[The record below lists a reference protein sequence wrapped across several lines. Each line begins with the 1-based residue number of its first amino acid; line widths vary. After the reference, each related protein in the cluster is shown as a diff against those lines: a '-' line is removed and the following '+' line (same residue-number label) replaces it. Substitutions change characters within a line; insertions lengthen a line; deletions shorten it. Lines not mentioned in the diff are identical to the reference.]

1 MRPAFP
7 ASDYYEG
14 SATRPA
20 LAEGWPTPLPE
31 SRTCFPSSTRLH
43 LHAVLGP
50 ACTPGTARCR
60 ARHRRMPIK
69 GSTASLPEQGCLC
82 KEETEIPMTP
92 PSPYR
97 ERVVHGATLQ
107 SAVPFVTITALW
119 LAARGVVGWPPPHCR
134 EGFRHDSASGPRAC
148 FPSHRPTP
156 GRVPHLEHSTY
167 ALLGAPPFA
176 MWSAFPTSD
185 YYEGS
190 ATRPTLAEGWPTP
203 LPESRTSIE
212 WGRRRRWPGGPG
224 WSAPSPS
231 PNRTCDFHRIR
242 LSIRW
247 VRPMWVG
254 NIGFS
259 AIIVGFIH
267 PSSGVVRF
275 VPHPSDCP
283 PSPCGR
289 LSRPRTT
296 TRALPHVRRWPKAG
310 LLRCRRAGRASQ
322 VRPGCVFMPS

>member
-107 SAVPFVTITALW
+107 SAVPFVTITTLW

-156 GRVPHLEHSTY
+156 GRVPHLERSTY
-167 ALLGAPPFA
+167 ALLGAP
-176 MWSAFPTSD
+176 
-185 YYEGS
+185 
-190 ATRPTLAEGWPTP
+190 
-203 LPESRTSIE
+203 SIIMKP
-212 WGRRRRWPGGPG
+212 R
-224 WSAPSPS
+224 
-231 PNRTCDFHRIR
+231 
-242 LSIRW
+242 
-247 VRPMWVG
+247 
-254 NIGFS
+254 
-259 AIIVGFIH
+259 
-267 PSSGVVRF
+267 SS
-275 VPHPSDCP
+275 
-283 PSPCGR
+283 
-289 LSRPRTT
+289 
-296 TRALPHVRRWPKAG
+296 
-310 LLRCRRAGRASQ
+310 LLK
-322 VRPGCVFMPS
+322 

>member
-20 LAEGWPTPLPE
+20 LAEGWSTPLPE

-97 ERVVHGATLQ
+97 ERVVRGATLQ

-156 GRVPHLEHSTY
+156 GRVPHLERSTY

-176 MWSAFPTSD
+176 MWTAFPSSD
-185 YYEGS
+185 YYGGS
-190 ATRPTLAEGWPTP
+190 VAIGLA
-203 LPESRTSIE
+203 SRRQS
-212 WGRRRRWPGGPG
+212 
-224 WSAPSPS
+224 
-231 PNRTCDFHRIR
+231 RI
-242 LSIRW
+242 
-247 VRPMWVG
+247 
-254 NIGFS
+254 
-259 AIIVGFIH
+259 
-267 PSSGVVRF
+267 
-275 VPHPSDCP
+275 
-283 PSPCGR
+283 PC
-289 LSRPRTT
+289 
-296 TRALPHVRRWPKAG
+296 AWNVIAQ
-310 LLRCRRAGRASQ
+310 LRCLVCSLI
-322 VRPGCVFMPS
+322 RPHWSLPNHRNYTEGLHNSV

>member
-156 GRVPHLEHSTY
+156 GRVPHLERSTY

-203 LPESRTSIE
+203 LPESRTS
-212 WGRRRRWPGGPG
+212 
-224 WSAPSPS
+224 
-231 PNRTCDFHRIR
+231 
-242 LSIRW
+242 L
-247 VRPMWVG
+247 
-254 NIGFS
+254 
-259 AIIVGFIH
+259 
-267 PSSGVVRF
+267 PSS
-275 VPHPSDCP
+275 P
-283 PSPCGR
+283 R
-289 LSRPRTT
+289 LRL
-296 TRALPHVRRWPKAG
+296 RAVLGPASTPG
-310 LLRCRRAGRASQ
+310 LARCRARHRE
-322 VRPGCVFMPS
+322 MP

>member
-1 MRPAFP
+1 
-7 ASDYYEG
+7 
-14 SATRPA
+14 
-20 LAEGWPTPLPE
+20 
-31 SRTCFPSSTRLH
+31 
-43 LHAVLGP
+43 
-50 ACTPGTARCR
+50 
-60 ARHRRMPIK
+60 
-69 GSTASLPEQGCLC
+69 
-82 KEETEIPMTP
+82 MTP

-203 LPESRTSIE
+203 LPESRT
-212 WGRRRRWPGGPG
+212 
-224 WSAPSPS
+224 
-231 PNRTCDFHRIR
+231 CF
-242 LSIRW
+242 
-247 VRPMWVG
+247 
-254 NIGFS
+254 
-259 AIIVGFIH
+259 
-267 PSSGVVRF
+267 PSSTRLRLHAVLGPACTPGTARCRARHREMPRVWSSTSL
-275 VPHPSDCP
+275 PSQGCLCLGKAETPRAP
-283 PSPCGR
+283 PSPYRRRVVSVATLQSAVPFVTITTLWLAARGVVGWPPPHCREGFRHDSASGPRACSPSHRPTPGR
-289 LSRPRTT
+289 VPHLERSTC
-296 TRALPHVRRWPKAG
+296 ALLGAPPKFA
-310 LLRCRRAGRASQ
+310 
-322 VRPGCVFMPS
+322 

>member
-156 GRVPHLEHSTY
+156 GRVPHLERSTY
-167 ALLGAPPFA
+167 ALLGAPSFA
-176 MWSAFPTSD
+176 MWPAFPTSD

-190 ATRPTLAEGWPTP
+190 APRPALAAGWPTP
-203 LPESRTSIE
+203 VWLHVDLQVFLCHHLAQLPRL
-212 WGRRRRWPGGPG
+212 GGP
-224 WSAPSPS
+224 
-231 PNRTCDFHRIR
+231 
-242 LSIRW
+242 
-247 VRPMWVG
+247 
-254 NIGFS
+254 
-259 AIIVGFIH
+259 
-267 PSSGVVRF
+267 
-275 VPHPSDCP
+275 
-283 PSPCGR
+283 
-289 LSRPRTT
+289 
-296 TRALPHVRRWPKAG
+296 
-310 LLRCRRAGRASQ
+310 
-322 VRPGCVFMPS
+322 

>member
-69 GSTASLPEQGCLC
+69 GSTASLPKQGCLC
-82 KEETEIPMTP
+82 KEETEIPTTP

-156 GRVPHLEHSTY
+156 GRVPHLERLTY
-167 ALLGAPPFA
+167 ALLGAPPLTLSDGEDLA
-176 MWSAFPTSD
+176 IGSELYLVGYPAEMELFPQPTITSGILSRLREWERAGITYFQTD
-185 YYEGS
+185 AAIAGGQS
-190 ATRPTLAEGWPTP
+190 GGVLVDARANVIGISGWPP
-203 LPESRTSIE
+203 VEESWPDFGDYLLPYRT
-212 WGRRRRWPGGPG
+212 R
-224 WSAPSPS
+224 
-231 PNRTCDFHRIR
+231 
-242 LSIRW
+242 
-247 VRPMWVG
+247 
-254 NIGFS
+254 
-259 AIIVGFIH
+259 
-267 PSSGVVRF
+267 
-275 VPHPSDCP
+275 
-283 PSPCGR
+283 
-289 LSRPRTT
+289 
-296 TRALPHVRRWPKAG
+296 
-310 LLRCRRAGRASQ
+310 
-322 VRPGCVFMPS
+322 

>member
-82 KEETEIPMTP
+82 KETEIPMTP

-156 GRVPHLEHSTY
+156 GRVPHLERSTY
-167 ALLGAPPFA
+167 ALLGAPSFA
-176 MWSAFPTSD
+176 MWPAFPTSD

-190 ATRPTLAEGWPTP
+190 APRPALAAGWPTP
-203 LPESRTSIE
+203 LPGSRT
-212 WGRRRRWPGGPG
+212 R
-224 WSAPSPS
+224 
-231 PNRTCDFHRIR
+231 F
-242 LSIRW
+242 
-247 VRPMWVG
+247 
-254 NIGFS
+254 
-259 AIIVGFIH
+259 
-267 PSSGVVRF
+267 PSSRRLRLPVAVG
-275 VPHPSDCP
+275 PAYTPSTARCRARHRGHAGSCGSAALLSLTDCPCPSQTGIPMTP
-283 PSPCGR
+283 PSPYRERVVQPSTLQSTVSCVTM
-289 LSRPRTT
+289 TT
-296 TRALPHVRRWPKAG
+296 LWLAARGVVG
-310 LLRCRRAGRASQ
+310 
-322 VRPGCVFMPS
+322 

>member
-176 MWSAFPTSD
+176 MWPAFPTSD

-190 ATRPTLAEGWPTP
+190 ATRPALAET
-203 LPESRTSIE
+203 
-212 WGRRRRWPGGPG
+212 
-224 WSAPSPS
+224 
-231 PNRTCDFHRIR
+231 
-242 LSIRW
+242 
-247 VRPMWVG
+247 
-254 NIGFS
+254 
-259 AIIVGFIH
+259 
-267 PSSGVVRF
+267 
-275 VPHPSDCP
+275 
-283 PSPCGR
+283 
-289 LSRPRTT
+289 
-296 TRALPHVRRWPKAG
+296 G
-310 LLRCRRAGRASQ
+310 LLRHRRAGRALSGDGAA
-322 VRPGCVFMPS
+322 VGRADPAGLRHPPHRTGRATFTASGSPSGGLDLCGSGTSAFPPSSSGSYIPPPA

>member
-97 ERVVHGATLQ
+97 ERVVRGATLQ

-156 GRVPHLEHSTY
+156 GRVPHLERSTY
-167 ALLGAPPFA
+167 ALLGAPPLSNVVA
-176 MWSAFPTSD
+176 RN
-185 YYEGS
+185 
-190 ATRPTLAEGWPTP
+190 ATE
-203 LPESRTSIE
+203 
-212 WGRRRRWPGGPG
+212 
-224 WSAPSPS
+224 
-231 PNRTCDFHRIR
+231 
-242 LSIRW
+242 
-247 VRPMWVG
+247 RPMIDPMESVLLH
-254 NIGFS
+254 S
-259 AIIVGFIH
+259 
-267 PSSGVVRF
+267 
-275 VPHPSDCP
+275 P
-283 PSPCGR
+283 PAAPCR
-289 LSRPRTT
+289 
-296 TRALPHVRRWPKAG
+296 
-310 LLRCRRAGRASQ
+310 
-322 VRPGCVFMPS
+322 

>member
-97 ERVVHGATLQ
+97 ERVVRGATLQ

-119 LAARGVVGWPPPHCR
+119 LAARGVVGWPPPHCL
-134 EGFRHDSASGPRAC
+134 GKASDT
-148 FPSHRPTP
+148 TP
-156 GRVPHLEHSTY
+156 PL
-167 ALLGAPPFA
+167 ALAPA
-176 MWSAFPTSD
+176 SL
-185 YYEGS
+185 
-190 ATRPTLAEGWPTP
+190 AT
-203 LPESRTSIE
+203 
-212 WGRRRRWPGGPG
+212 
-224 WSAPSPS
+224 
-231 PNRTCDFHRIR
+231 
-242 LSIRW
+242 
-247 VRPMWVG
+247 
-254 NIGFS
+254 
-259 AIIVGFIH
+259 
-267 PSSGVVRF
+267 
-275 VPHPSDCP
+275 
-283 PSPCGR
+283 
-289 LSRPRTT
+289 
-296 TRALPHVRRWPKAG
+296 G
-310 LLRCRRAGRASQ
+310 LLLAGFHTWNVQPMRFLAHL
-322 VRPGCVFMPS
+322 P

>member
-156 GRVPHLEHSTY
+156 GRVPHLERSTY
-167 ALLGAPPFA
+167 ALLGAPSFA
-176 MWSAFPTSD
+176 MWPAFPTSD

-190 ATRPTLAEGWPTP
+190 APRPALAAGWPTP
-203 LPESRTSIE
+203 VWLHVVFFSPRRVTVTLPCYQQRPHLGTSTPRE
-212 WGRRRRWPGGPG
+212 ASNVGHCNVDHSVFGTYGRGRCASGFRRGFLPRHE
-224 WSAPSPS
+224 A
-231 PNRTCDFHRIR
+231 RLRHRILEWR
-242 LSIRW
+242 
-247 VRPMWVG
+247 
-254 NIGFS
+254 
-259 AIIVGFIH
+259 
-267 PSSGVVRF
+267 
-275 VPHPSDCP
+275 
-283 PSPCGR
+283 
-289 LSRPRTT
+289 
-296 TRALPHVRRWPKAG
+296 
-310 LLRCRRAGRASQ
+310 
-322 VRPGCVFMPS
+322 

>member
-1 MRPAFP
+1 MQRRRRSRRREVDAALSDATVPLAFVAEALGRDGAADGRTAPAGLRHPPLRTGRATFTASGSPSDGLDRCVGNIGFSAILVGFIHPASGVVRFVPLPSDCPPFAMRPAFP

-156 GRVPHLEHSTY
+156 GRVPHLERSTY
-167 ALLGAPPFA
+167 ALLGAPSLCLSTP
-176 MWSAFPTSD
+176 SAVSSSMTAWAR
-185 YYEGS
+185 GM
-190 ATRPTLAEGWPTP
+190 
-203 LPESRTSIE
+203 
-212 WGRRRRWPGGPG
+212 RRG
-224 WSAPSPS
+224 
-231 PNRTCDFHRIR
+231 
-242 LSIRW
+242 
-247 VRPMWVG
+247 
-254 NIGFS
+254 
-259 AIIVGFIH
+259 
-267 PSSGVVRF
+267 
-275 VPHPSDCP
+275 
-283 PSPCGR
+283 
-289 LSRPRTT
+289 
-296 TRALPHVRRWPKAG
+296 
-310 LLRCRRAGRASQ
+310 CR
-322 VRPGCVFMPS
+322 